1 MSNLS
6 KGDALKTILTS
17 LSATSGDIKS
27 SAVISIDGLV
37 MASNFPADMDEDR
50 VGAMS
55 AAMHAM
61 GERCSSELGAGDI
74 QQVFVKG
81 NTGFVIMI
89 EAGTEGVLTCICSE
103 AAKLG
108 LIFLDMKRA
117 ADEVGRIL

>member
-1 MSNLS
+1 MNTLS

-17 LSATSGDIKS
+17 LSSTSGDIKS

-37 MASNFPADMDEDR
+37 MASDFPADLDEDR

-61 GERCSSELGAGDI
+61 GERCSLELGAGDI

-81 NTGFVIMI
+81 EQGIVIMLQAGA
-89 EAGTEGVLTCICSE
+89 EAVLSCICSE
-103 AAKLG
+103 NAKLG

-117 ADEVGRIL
+117 ASEIGRIL